1 MNRADFDY
9 VLPEDRIARYPLP
22 TRSASRLLTVGPE
35 GLRDGFM
42 RDWPAC
48 LAPGDLLVVNDSRVI
63 PARLRAWKETGGR
76 IEILLIEAPEGERA
90 WAWLKARH
98 PPAPGSR
105 LRIEPG
111 FRIRVVA
118 RDKDRWQLAL
128 EGGSWAEVLS
138 AAGEV
143 PLPPYLGRAAEALDQ
158 ERYQTVYAREPGSV
172 AAPTAGLHFDEE
184 LLGALEA
191 RGVARTAVTLHVGP
205 GTFEPLR
212 TERIEDHEMHE
223 EHYRVSEEA
232 VRALAAAK
240 SRGGRVIAVGTTVVR
255 VLETLAL
262 RSGYPDRPTAAGSG
276 RTRLFIR
283 PGFEFRM
290 TDALLT
296 NFHQPGSTLLCLV
309 SAFAGLERIRV
320 AYAHAL
326 EAGYRFLSYGDAM
339 WLPSRHAL

>member
-9 VLPEDRIARYPLP
+9 VLPADRIARYPLSQ
-22 TRSASRLLTVGPE
+22 RSASRLLTVGPR

-48 LAPGDLLVVNDSRVI
+48 LAPGDLVVVNDSRVI
-63 PARLRAWKETGGR
+63 PARLRARKETGGR
-76 IEILLIEAPEGERA
+76 IEILLIEAPAGALA
-90 WAWLKARH
+90 WAWLRTRH
-98 PPAPGSR
+98 RLAPGALLR
-105 LRIEPG
+105 LEPG
-111 FRIRVVA
+111 FRIRVVS
-118 RDKDRWQLAL
+118 RDGDRWQLVL
-128 EGGSWAEVLS
+128 EEGGWADVLS
-138 AAGEV
+138 TAGEV

-158 ERYQTVYAREPGSV
+158 ERYQTVFAREPGSV
-172 AAPTAGLHFDEE
+172 AAPTAGLHFDEG
-184 LLGALEA
+184 LLGALAA

-205 GTFEPLR
+205 GTFEPVR

-223 EHYRVSEEA
+223 ERYQVSEA
-232 VRALAAAK
+232 TVSALVAAK

-255 VLETLAL
+255 VLETLAR
-262 RSGYPDRPTAAGSG
+262 RSGYPDHPLTAGSG
-276 RTRLFIR
+276 QTRLFIR
-283 PGFEFRM
+283 PGFEFRL

-309 SAFAGLERIRV
+309 SAFAGLERIRT

-326 EAGYRFLSYGDAM
+326 GAGYRFLSYGDAM

>member
-1 MNRADFDY
+1 MNRSDFDY
-9 VLPEDRIARYPLP
+9 ALPEDRIARYPLP
-22 TRSASRLLTVGPE
+22 CRSASRLLTVGRE
-35 GLRDGFM
+35 ELRDGFM
-42 RDWPAC
+42 RDWPAFI
-48 LAPGDLLVVNDSRVI
+48 APGDLVVVNDSRVI
-63 PARLRAWKETGGR
+63 PARLRARKETGGR
-76 IEILLIEAPEGERA
+76 IEILLLETPEDGLA
-90 WAWLKARH
+90 WAWLRTRH
-98 PPAPGSR
+98 RLAPGAL

-118 RDKDRWQLAL
+118 RDGDRWRLAL
-128 EGGSWAEVLS
+128 EEAGWTEVVS

-143 PLPPYLGRAAEALDQ
+143 PLPPYLGRAAEALDR

-172 AAPTAGLHFDEE
+172 AAPTAGLHFDEA
-184 LLGALEA
+184 LLASLEA

-212 TERIEDHEMHE
+212 TERIEDHAMHE
-223 EHYRVSEEA
+223 EIYRVNEET
-232 VRALAAAK
+232 VSALAQAK
-240 SRGGRVIAVGTTVVR
+240 SRGGRIIAVGTTVVR

-262 RSGYPDRPTAAGSG
+262 RSGYPDHPLTAGSG
-276 RTRLFIR
+276 QTRLFIR
-283 PGFEFRM
+283 PGFEFRL

-309 SAFAGLERIRV
+309 SAFAGLERIRL

-326 EAGYRFLSYGDAM
+326 RSGYRFLSYGDAM